1 MIKFF
6 TVVLTFCSISFAYA
20 DDYHSLSALNTKNLV
35 RMKLW
40 YEGVS
45 AEKKVEQNHKLS
57 DKPMTEELKRALDK
71 VSL

>member
-6 TVVLTFCSISFAYA
+6 TVVITFCSISFAFA

-45 AEKKVEQNHKLS
+45 IHKDTQKIQKIK
-57 DKPMTEELKRALDK
+57 DKPIPEELKRALDK
-71 VSL
+71 VTL

>member
-45 AEKKVEQNHKLS
+45 TEKKVDQNQKLS
-57 DKPMTEELKRALDK
+57 GKPMTEELKRALDK

>member
-6 TVVLTFCSISFAYA
+6 TVVITFCSISFAFA

-45 AEKKVEQNHKLS
+45 IEKEVKKDQKIK
-57 DKPMTEELKRALDK
+57 DKPMAEELKRALDK